1 MSEIVGLKVELD
13 VSGAVA
19 PMQGL
24 RGQIKD
30 ATNELTSM
38 ADKFGAS
45 SREAQNAAKKV
56 AELKDKLGDA
66 RQLVDAFN
74 PDAKFNALTQ
84 ALGGAVGGFQAFT
97 GAMGLLGFE
106 GKNLEAQLVK
116 IQSVMALSGGLSAFL
131 DGGIE
136 GFRNLGR
143 VVSGTV
149 STAFGTLKNAIIS
162 TGIGALIVLLGV
174 AIANFDELSVAI
186 GLTTRE
192 NQSLNAINEEVN
204 QGMVAIHKSV
214 NEVAQSFTQAKA
226 GVISKEDA
234 LKKYNSTLGSSLG
247 YASSFNHAEKLFHA
261 NTPNY
266 LKAMQ
271 ARITAQ
277 AAMAKIAE
285 LQVKLS
291 TVNNKEDLS
300 TVDKVLD
307 ATVGNVLRVIGAG
320 SEANQWIDTQLIKQ
334 KNVLTQSIGEYQK
347 IVEQQ
352 EAIASNADKIS
363 GNRTDAS
370 TAFKSTIKSIPTSKP
385 TSKPTSTKS
394 GKAIGTTKQSE
405 SDKYKAV
412 DVLDSKSELEEY
424 LQVKQAKLDA
434 EEKANEKIAESK
446 KYLYQ
451 RATTLELDHTAVLT
465 TQEQQRK
472 LIRDQEHQHA
482 MEMVG
487 AYADLLENLSTLVGN
502 NTQAGKAFAI
512 AATTIKT
519 YEAAQDAYS
528 AASKNPATIAF
539 PAYPYIVAGSAIVAG
554 LARVK
559 AIASVNTK
567 TGAGSGGAGGSAPN
581 APSQTIYN
589 TTTKLNKDSIDKI
602 NDKSLKAYVVETDL
616 ANSQKRIERIL
627 INTKFK

>member
-1 MSEIVGLKVELD
+1 M
-13 VSGAVA
+13 
-19 PMQGL
+19 
-24 RGQIKD
+24 
-30 ATNELTSM
+30 
-38 ADKFGAS
+38 
-45 SREAQNAAKKV
+45 
-56 AELKDKLGDA
+56 
-66 RQLVDAFN
+66 
-74 PDAKFNALTQ
+74 
-84 ALGGAVGGFQAFT
+84 
-97 GAMGLLGFE
+97 
-106 GKNLEAQLVK
+106 
-116 IQSVMALSGGLSAFL
+116 
-131 DGGIE
+131 
-136 GFRNLGR
+136 
-143 VVSGTV
+143 
-149 STAFGTLKNAIIS
+149 
-162 TGIGALIVLLGV
+162 
-174 AIANFDELSVAI
+174 
-186 GLTTRE
+186 
-192 NQSLNAINEEVN
+192 
-204 QGMVAIHKSV
+204 
-214 NEVAQSFTQAKA
+214 
-226 GVISKEDA
+226 
-234 LKKYNSTLGSSLG
+234 
-247 YASSFNHAEKLFHA
+247 
-261 NTPNY
+261 
-266 LKAMQ
+266 
-271 ARITAQ
+271 
-277 AAMAKIAE
+277 
-285 LQVKLS
+285 
-291 TVNNKEDLS
+291 
-300 TVDKVLD
+300 
-307 ATVGNVLRVIGAG
+307 
-320 SEANQWIDTQLIKQ
+320 
-334 KNVLTQSIGEYQK
+334 
-347 IVEQQ
+347 
-352 EAIASNADKIS
+352 
-363 GNRTDAS
+363 
-370 TAFKSTIKSIPTSKP
+370 
-385 TSKPTSTKS
+385 
-394 GKAIGTTKQSE
+394 
-405 SDKYKAV
+405 
-412 DVLDSKSELEEY
+412 EEY

-472 LIRDQEHQHA
+472 LIREQEHQHA